1 MRMIETNRIEF
12 KGELTRELDIEKEVV
27 AFLNYREGGIIY
39 IGIDDEGKPVGVK
52 DIDGDML
59 KIKDRIRMGILPSPL
74 GLFDVQTERI
84 ENIPV
89 IKITIASGTEKPYYK
104 AQYGMSPRG
113 CFVRVGTA
121 VEQMSPSMI
130 ERAFARRT
138 RNSLSLIES
147 PKQNLTFEQLKIYY
161 QEHGKTL
168 NDQFA
173 QSLNFLTADGRYN
186 LNAFLFADQNDIT
199 IKVAKFAGTD
209 KSDLIE
215 NEEYGFCSIIKSC
228 KAVLDK
234 LNVENRTLARITYP
248 FRQETR
254 LIDADSLREAVINAF
269 VHNDYSDLMSPAFYI
284 YSDRLEIMSYGGLID
299 GMSKEELVSGCSRPR
314 NREIMRIFKDVD
326 LVEQLGTGM
335 NRMMKAYTPDIF
347 VVSPNFFHTV
357 FNYNKLSD
365 NFGKDFGKGFTKGFT
380 KELTDRQRIILEIL
394 STNPAFSARAI
405 SEKISEKIPVS
416 ERTIENDLAVL
427 KKYGFIRRVGSRKEG
442 HWEIIVSHRD

>member
-1 MRMIETNRIEF
+1 MTETNRIEF
-12 KGELTRELDIEKEVV
+12 KRELTRELDIEKEVV

-59 KIKDRIRMGILPSPL
+59 KIKDRIRMGILPSPM

-113 CFVRVGTA
+113 CYIRVGTA

-130 ERAFARRT
+130 EKNFARRT
-138 RNSLSLIES
+138 RNSLSVIES

-173 QSLNFLTADGRYN
+173 QSLNFLTTDGRYN

-215 NEEYGFCSIIKSC
+215 NEEYGYCSIIKSC

-254 LIDADSLREAVINAF
+254 LIDTDSLREAVINAF

-284 YSDRLEIMSYGGLID
+284 YSDRLEIVSYGGLID
-299 GMSKEELVSGCSRPR
+299 GMSKWCLV
-314 NREIMRIFKDVD
+314 V
-326 LVEQLGTGM
+326 LV
-335 NRMMKAYTPDIF
+335 
-347 VVSPNFFHTV
+347 
-357 FNYNKLSD
+357 
-365 NFGKDFGKGFTKGFT
+365 
-380 KELTDRQRIILEIL
+380 
-394 STNPAFSARAI
+394 RAI
-405 SEKISEKIPVS
+405 GKSCVS
-416 ERTIENDLAVL
+416 
-427 KKYGFIRRVGSRKEG
+427 SRMWILWSN
-442 HWEIIVSHRD
+442 WEPA

>member
-1 MRMIETNRIEF
+1 MTETNRIEF
-12 KGELTRELDIEKEVV
+12 KRELTRELDIEKEVV

-59 KIKDRIRMGILPSPL
+59 KIKDRIRMGILPSPM
-74 GLFDVQTERI
+74 GLFDIQTERI

-104 AQYGMSPRG
+104 AQYGMSPSG
-113 CFVRVGTA
+113 CYIRVGPA

-130 ERAFARRT
+130 EKNFARRT
-138 RNSLSLIES
+138 RNSLSVIES

-173 QSLNFLTADGRYN
+173 QSLNFLTTDGRYN

-215 NEEYGFCSIIKSC
+215 NEEYGYCSIIKSC

-254 LIDADSLREAVINAF
+254 LIDTDSLREAVINAF

-284 YSDRLEIMSYGGLID
+284 YSDRLEIVSYGGLID

-357 FNYNKLSD
+357 FNYNKLSE
-365 NFGKDFGKGFTKGFT
+365 NFGKDFGKDFT
-380 KELTDRQRIILEIL
+380 KELSDRQRIILEIL
-394 STNPAFSARAI
+394 SANPAFSARAI

-427 KKYGFIRRVGSRKEG
+427 KKYGLIRRIGGRKEG
-442 HWEIIVSHRD
+442 HWVVIAPQG